1 MFNDNTLLLL
11 RLLKDGD
18 QRPLW
23 QPGVNVG
30 APSTINTYSYTINQ
44 DMDGFDGSASLKPVI
59 FGDLSAFKVRRVR
72 GMRLVVT
79 DELYAES
86 DQVGMFAWIR
96 FDGNLL
102 NAGDDPI
109 KAIVTPA

>member
-1 MFNDNTLLLL
+1 
-11 RLLKDGD
+11 
-18 QRPLW
+18 
-23 QPGVNVG
+23 
-30 APSTINTYSYTINQ
+30 
-44 DMDGFDGSASLKPVI
+44 
-59 FGDLSAFKVRRVR
+59 
-72 GMRLVVT
+72 MRLVVT